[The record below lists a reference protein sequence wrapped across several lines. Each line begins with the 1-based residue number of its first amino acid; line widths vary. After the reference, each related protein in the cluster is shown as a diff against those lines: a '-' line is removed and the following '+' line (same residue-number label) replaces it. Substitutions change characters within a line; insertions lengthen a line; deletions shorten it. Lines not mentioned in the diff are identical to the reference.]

1 MKKFAMS
8 KGFAIMTAMSD
19 VNPYAPP
26 QHDVVL
32 EAMLAEPG
40 GGVWREGKLLVM
52 HKGAVLPDRC
62 VKCNQP
68 AGGGRLKRSLSWH
81 HPALYFLILAS
92 IWIYIIVALIVR
104 HTAKIQIGIC
114 ERHRRKRRNAI
125 ATSWLLVV
133 GGLTGIILGG
143 FLSDRAGPTPW
154 FVPTLLIG
162 GVFAFIGGLIYA
174 VVVVPPVAPH
184 KIDKEYVWLKKVD
197 PSYLAEL
204 PPITG

>member
-1 MKKFAMS
+1 
-8 KGFAIMTAMSD
+8 MTAMSD

-40 GGVWREGKLLVM
+40 GGIWREGKILVM
-52 HKGAVLPDRC
+52 HKNAVLPDRC

-68 AGGGRLKRSLSWH
+68 AHGRLKRSLSYH
-81 HPALYFLILAS
+81 HPALYLLILAS

-104 HTAKIQIGIC
+104 HTAKIEIGLC
-114 ERHRRKRRNAI
+114 ERHRSKRRRAI
-125 ATSWLLVV
+125 AMSWLVV
-133 GGLTGIILGG
+133 LGG
-143 FLSDRAGPTPW
+143 IAAIIFGAILSDRPGPTPW
-154 FVPTLLIG
+154 FVLTLLLG
-162 GVFAFIGGLIYA
+162 GIFAFLVGLIYA
-174 VVVVPPVAPH
+174 AFVVPPVAPH

-197 PSYLAEL
+197 SDFLATF